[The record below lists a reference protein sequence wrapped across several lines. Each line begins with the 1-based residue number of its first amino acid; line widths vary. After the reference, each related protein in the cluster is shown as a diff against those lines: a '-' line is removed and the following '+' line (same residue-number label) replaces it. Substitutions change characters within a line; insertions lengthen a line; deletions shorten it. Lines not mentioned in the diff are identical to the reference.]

1 MNFGG
6 PMTLGKMIAPILG
19 DIGRSIKAASDA
31 PARLTVESI
40 DNHVYFYADVDSD
53 RCLSM
58 IRQIREIDIR
68 LRTEQITGD
77 KKKNLMSYCNND
89 NEKCFEVFKKQIE
102 RSMR

>member
-6 PMTLGKMIAPILG
+6 PMTLGKMITPIIG

-68 LRTEQITGD
+68 LRTEQISRPRRFGCTSSPVVATYSPALRLPT
-77 KKKNLMSYCNND
+77 N
-89 NEKCFEVFKKQIE
+89 
-102 RSMR
+102 